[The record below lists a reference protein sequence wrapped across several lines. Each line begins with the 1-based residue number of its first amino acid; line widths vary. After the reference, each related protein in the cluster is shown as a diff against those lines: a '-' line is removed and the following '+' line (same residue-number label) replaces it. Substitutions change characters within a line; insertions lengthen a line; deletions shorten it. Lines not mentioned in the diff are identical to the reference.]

1 MSVRHALLALLSE
14 GPKYGLQLHDEF
26 ERKTGD
32 VWPLNVGQVYSTL
45 QRLERSGLV
54 ASRDE
59 SEAGPQKDY
68 RITEL
73 GEHELASWLTTPPDL
88 SAPPRDEVV
97 MKVMVAIGVRGVN
110 EVEVIQLHRRYMV
123 EVMQEWTHLKT
134 HAGGD
139 DLNFS
144 LIVDSEL
151 FRLDALIRWLDAA
164 DGRLAR
170 AAHDEDERHDDQRD
184 GSTVAPPL
192 PTPRRQGGRR

>member
-26 ERKTGD
+26 EQRTGD

-54 ASRDE
+54 ASNDE
-59 SEAGPQKDY
+59 GEAGPQKDY
-68 RITEL
+68 RLTER

-97 MKVMVAIGVRGVN
+97 MKVMVAAGIRGVD
-110 EVEVIQLHRRYMV
+110 VGEVIQVHRRYMV
-123 EVMQEWTHLKT
+123 ELMQEWTHLKA
-134 HAGGD
+134 HDDGGD
-139 DLNFS
+139 VNFA
-144 LIVDSEL
+144 LVVDAEL
-151 FRLDALIRWLDAA
+151 FRLDAMIRWLDAA

-170 AAHDEDERHDDQRD
+170 AAHDNPRD
-184 GSTVAPPL
+184 GDEAAPLL
-192 PTPRRQGGRR
+192 PMPRRQGVRR

>member
-54 ASRDE
+54 ASSDE
-59 SEAGPQKDY
+59 TEAGPQKDY

-73 GEHELASWLTTPPDL
+73 GEHELTSWLTTPPDL

-97 MKVMVAIGVRGVN
+97 MKVMVALGVRGVN
-110 EVEVIQLHRRYMV
+110 VGEVIQLHRRYMV

-134 HAGGD
+134 HEGGD
-139 DLNFS
+139 DLNLA

-170 AAHDEDERHDDQRD
+170 AAQDDDERVDDHRD
-184 GSTVAPPL
+184 GTTVVPSL
-192 PTPRRQGGRR
+192 PMPRRQGVRR